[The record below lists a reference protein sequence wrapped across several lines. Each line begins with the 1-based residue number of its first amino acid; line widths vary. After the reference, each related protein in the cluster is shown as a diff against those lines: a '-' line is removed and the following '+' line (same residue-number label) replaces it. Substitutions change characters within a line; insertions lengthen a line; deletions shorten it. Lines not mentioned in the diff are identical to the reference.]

1 MKFKPNDKTG
11 GVAIELGPAERQFPV
26 EPTEQAAE
34 ALPIFN
40 LKKILVPVDFSDCS
54 NKALVYATALAK
66 QFGAELTLINVV
78 QSYPP
83 PPEMIMLESNVDAI
97 EYGRKELEVL
107 RLAVGDATPCE
118 VLLRTGVPHAEI
130 TRAATELDS
139 DLIVLSTHGNTGVS
153 RVILGS
159 TAERVVRHAP
169 CPVLVV
175 RQKEHEFLKPPVIH
189 EKN

>member
-1 MKFKPNDKTG
+1 MKFKPNERSG
-11 GVAIELGPAERQFPV
+11 GVAIELGPAERQLPV
-26 EPTEQAAE
+26 EATEQAAD
-34 ALPIFN
+34 ALPIFD

-66 QFGAELTLINVV
+66 QFGAELTLMNVV
-78 QSYPP
+78 QSFPP
-83 PPEMIMLESNVDAI
+83 PPEMISLETNAEAI

-107 RLAVGDATPCE
+107 RLTIGDAAPCE

-130 TRAATELDS
+130 TLAAKELGS
-139 DLIVLSTHGNTGVS
+139 DLIILSTHGHTGVS

-175 RQKEHEFLKPPVIH
+175 RQKEHEFLKPPVTR
-189 EKN
+189 EN